1 MKLKADANNEI
12 RQKMDESNFPRE
24 MSHGRFKEDYMKL
37 KADSREPSNAE
48 SDEPL
53 CSPSW
58 DLEGPTAG
66 CVTHWSLVT
75 YGTAQRDY
83 PKTEFEAI
91 LQFELKFCHIYK
103 TGNSMYTVVTE
114 LINCHLN

>member
-1 MKLKADANNEI
+1 MLAKEIKKKYSERRAEPKHPRELRHGRFKEDYMKLKADANNEI
-12 RQKMDESNFPRE
+12 RQKMDESNFKRE

-48 SDEPL
+48 SDEPV

-66 CVTHWSLVT
+66 CVTQWSLVT
-75 YGTAQRDY
+75 YGTA
-83 PKTEFEAI
+83 
-91 LQFELKFCHIYK
+91 
-103 TGNSMYTVVTE
+103 
-114 LINCHLN
+114 